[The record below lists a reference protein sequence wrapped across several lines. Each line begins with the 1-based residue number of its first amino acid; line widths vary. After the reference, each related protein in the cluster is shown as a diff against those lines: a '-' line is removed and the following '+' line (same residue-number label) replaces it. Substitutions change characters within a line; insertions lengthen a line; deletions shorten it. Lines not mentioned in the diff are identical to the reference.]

1 MEEIITYPTFIKQL
15 TECLKITIY
24 INKGTDDDA
33 ALEKCIELYN
43 TYVTMGNNRNYS
55 EMEFTSVRK
64 CIKRLNLVLKIN
76 PDGSPVDIRN
86 KGNQQRMIYFKPH
99 SSIPDNDL
107 DSIINH
113 ANKYKIYLLTGVS
126 LLFIL
131 RPSKFQAL
139 LWQHIRCLFYMS
151 QILIS
156 KVESRDV
163 NEQIIALKNK
173 LLEDSGD
180 KLENILST
188 IAEIEQEN
196 EVNRMLALDKYL
208 SIKLQKSGGIN
219 ETNVTE
225 ASNEV
230 KEIFRQKG
238 IAQNES
244 ILEMVDTIS
253 SELKNF
259 KQDGNLLQ
267 NMFGIA
273 QNVAQKMRPKLD
285 GDPQKF
291 QSTISAITEIFSE
304 AMNNSE
310 RNGEEIPPDI
320 KNMFSKISSISSIAS
335 VPGKEP
341 TDQELNQTLESLAQL
356 NGMDKNQ
363 FMQSIKME
371 NGEID
376 VTKLEKCLENFKYP
390 GSK

>member
-1 MEEIITYPTFIKQL
+1 
-15 TECLKITIY
+15 
-24 INKGTDDDA
+24 
-33 ALEKCIELYN
+33 
-43 TYVTMGNNRNYS
+43 MGNNRNYS